1 MFISAK
7 QRFYFGFLL
16 FTAILTLIDCV
27 LLAMFLI
34 TDKILPIDNDNNKT
48 NLTIGIFIIC
58 IRAISALI
66 IIIDAYW
73 FRADYKNVLHLWIDS
88 IYCLQILVML
98 FLFGIFINYYHI
110 VWSLVLQIVH
120 LYAMFIYT
128 FKLILY
134 HYDNRIDKEI
144 KYGKRIPVQ
153 VPNISEFNSTLP
165 QPAKRSKFVKIL
177 IFINKNLL
185 AISTFLMII
194 LSFFI
199 TIMLR
204 MTHNKWAPRQLM
216 RLKFI
221 GDIFI
226 RIILSLIVPLIG
238 SSIAFSCNGF
248 DPKFSGRLMGEMFI
262 YYLSTTLIATIEGL
276 ILVTIISPGTR
287 STAQVQTN
295 TDNK

>member
-1 MFISAK
+1 MVISAK
-7 QRFYFGFLL
+7 QRFYFGFSL

-34 TDKILPIDNDNNKT
+34 TNNIHPNDNYDGDFNR
-48 NLTIGIFIIC
+48 TIGIFIIC
-58 IRAISALI
+58 IRALSALVI
-66 IIIDAYW
+66 VIDAIW
-73 FRADYKNVLHLWIDS
+73 FRANYQNLIHLWIDG
-88 IYCLQILVML
+88 IYCFEILIIL
-98 FLFGIFINYYHI
+98 FLFGIFINYYYY
-110 VWSLVLQIVH
+110 VWSLVLQIIH
-120 LYAMFIYT
+120 LYAMLIHT

-134 HYDNRIDKEI
+134 HFDDRVDREK
-144 KYGKRIPVQ
+144 KYGKRIPIEVAN
-153 VPNISEFNSTLP
+153 VPESNCIL
-165 QPAKRSKFVKIL
+165 QPVKRSKFVKTL

-185 AISTFLMII
+185 AISTLLMII

-199 TIMLR
+199 TLMLR

-248 DPKFSGRLMGEMFI
+248 DPKFSGRIMGEMVI
-262 YYLSTTLIATIEGL
+262 YYLATTLIATIEGL
-276 ILVTIISPGTR
+276 ILVTVISPGTH
-287 STAQVQTN
+287 STVQVENDAN
-295 TDNK
+295 TK